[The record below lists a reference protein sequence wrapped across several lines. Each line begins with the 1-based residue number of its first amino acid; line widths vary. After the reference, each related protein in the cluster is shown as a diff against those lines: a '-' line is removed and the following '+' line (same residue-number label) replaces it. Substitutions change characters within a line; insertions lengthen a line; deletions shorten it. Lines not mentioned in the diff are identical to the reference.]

1 MGLLSFLTRQA
12 EPEPLMRLP
21 SGSFTVGP
29 DGRIMTSTLP
39 STFPKDLLNEIAW
52 SVQTT
57 LNEAIEAELPLAELV
72 VHYPSFKIIARN
84 MRGNALIFLVPIN
97 QASVTT
103 QFKRL

>member
-29 DGRIMTSTLP
+29 DGRIMTSTLA

-57 LNEAIEAELPLAELV
+57 MQEAVEAELPFTEIV
-72 VHYPSFKIIARN
+72 IHYPSFKIIARN